1 MNKRELAAQIAKDIG
16 LTQAEVA
23 RAVNAIVETIQENL
37 QAGGEVVLV
46 GFGTFSVADRAARVG
61 WNPATGET
69 IKIAASRV
77 VKFRPEKTLKG
88 AVNVEAKKTGNSL
101 KNKT

>member
-1 MNKRELAAQIAKDIG
+1 M
-16 LTQAEVA
+16 
-23 RAVNAIVETIQENL
+23 NAIVETIQENL

-61 WNPATGET
+61 RNPATGET